1 MIVDNLTEQEFL
13 QRFLFAAG
21 EYEVVA
27 VSRSEANERRTLL
40 VLRVPRDDYDDSRHV
55 PEADLSMLTDD
66 NADRRRVM
74 KALVR
79 AGIRHPGLADSD
91 LRDLHR
97 VARREGH
104 VELFSDLNA
113 LSTGLVR
120 QLVNSLGRRCCR
132 VVISSS
138 SIDILHEYQAGQK
151 KKDQDTF
158 LRRAEMARCL
168 ATLEEL
174 RRDVAV
180 HVHPLPPGATSYM
193 RRAGAEPPD
202 SEDAAGVTYISE
214 DRQMVSAFWHYLS
227 TTNPRVPVR
236 LVTSDFS
243 LARVC
248 AAERVPF
255 LFAKTPYEVW
265 GREQIDQAKP
275 ATPESLW
282 FDPFALGLRSSSMH
296 RILLELGYVYQ
307 LLHVVARPKSSTHT
321 TPTGSS
327 RLLSSDFALSFDG
340 RTHLPGHAPTIALG
354 EPSQMSVPPKRSA
367 KKAAPEVATPIR
379 RRLKLSLTTLL
390 NVLPTRVGQS
400 VPLSNFEAKDE
411 DAFRQLVQIGQ
422 ATDLYAVS
430 DEKIIGQPGLE
441 PFLAALQQRDYLA
454 VNAVFRKIATYDE
467 VLAEAALGKP
477 FPSSASAGAVTGWA
491 IVLGAAYKTT
501 ANGTL
506 FGLADVPED
515 RFEQAVLHAHT
526 ELGKGLRSVQ
536 LPPIVDRVCRSISLS
551 PIRFEALLDATI
563 GKRALSDF
571 EVQRAR
577 ADIPIPKHPVIV
589 APTTASSST
598 YLRTFDPG
606 RGLIIGNKLAG
617 ALVKR
622 GSQT

>member
-1 MIVDNLTEQEFL
+1 LIVDTVTEQEFL

-27 VSRSEANERRTLL
+27 VSRSDANERRTLL
-40 VLRVPRDDYDDSRHV
+40 VLRFPRDDYDDARHV
-55 PEADLSMLTDD
+55 PQADLSMLTDD
-66 NADRRRVM
+66 STDRRRVM

-79 AGIRHPGLADSD
+79 AGIRHPGLADCD

-104 VELFSDLNA
+104 VELFADLNA

-120 QLVNSLGRRCCR
+120 QLVDSLGRRCCR

-138 SIDILHEYQAGQK
+138 SIDILHEYQGGQK
-151 KKDQDTF
+151 KKDQATF

-174 RRDVAV
+174 RREVAV

-193 RRAGAEPPD
+193 RRAGAERPD
-202 SEDAAGVTYISE
+202 SEDSGVTYISE

-227 TTNPRVPVR
+227 TTSPRVPVR

-265 GREQIDQAKP
+265 GREQLDQGQP
-275 ATPESLW
+275 AAPESLW
-282 FDPFALGLRSSSMH
+282 FDPFALGLCSSSMH
-296 RILLELGYVYQ
+296 RILLELAYVYQ
-307 LLHVVARPKSSTHT
+307 LLHIVARPKSTIHN
-321 TPTGSS
+321 TPNEGGQF
-327 RLLSSDFALSFDG
+327 LSADFGLSFDG
-340 RTHLPGHAPTIALG
+340 RTHLPGHAPTITIG
-354 EPSQMSVPPKRSA
+354 DPGQMSVSPKRSA
-367 KKAAPEVATPIR
+367 KKASEVTAPIR
-379 RRLKLSLTTLL
+379 RKLKLSLTTLL
-390 NVLPTRVGQS
+390 NVLPTRAGQS

-411 DAFRQLVQIGQ
+411 DAYRQLVQIGQ
-422 ATDLYAVS
+422 ATDLYAVI
-430 DEKIIGQPGLE
+430 DDKIVGQSALDS
-441 PFLAALQQRDYLA
+441 FLGALHRRDYMA

-467 VLAEAALGKP
+467 VLLEAASGKP
-477 FPSSASAGAVTGWA
+477 FPSSTAAGAVTGWA
-491 IVLGAAYKTT
+491 VVLGAAYKTT

-506 FGLADVPED
+506 YGLADLPED

-526 ELGKGLRSVQ
+526 ELGKGQRSVQ
-536 LPPIVDRVCRSISLS
+536 LPPIMDRVCRSILLS

-563 GKRALSDF
+563 GKRGLSDF
-571 EVQRAR
+571 EAQRAR
-577 ADIPIPKHPVIV
+577 ADFPIPKHPVIV

-598 YLRTFDPG
+598 YLRVFDPG
-606 RGLIIGNKLAG
+606 RGLIIGNKLVG